1 MSKIVI
7 NQGIRLFLIIFVL
20 GITSV
25 IQAIANAQQTPP
37 IFGDI
42 TIKPE
47 FSPDPVQLRG
57 MSGGSVPGRQI
68 AGRSQTP
75 TGPCT
80 GFFDPTPGHTLA
92 LTTRFNYLKL
102 LVQSPQDT
110 TMIVKG
116 PGGTWCNDDFDGK
129 NPGIMGEWLPG
140 TYQIW
145 VGSYQKDKY
154 FPYILQITQIK

>member
-1 MSKIVI
+1 MSKIAI
-7 NQGIRLFLIIFVL
+7 NQGIRLLSIISVV
-20 GITSV
+20 GIVSV
-25 IQAIANAQQTPP
+25 IPALANAQQTPP

-42 TIKPE
+42 TIKPK

-57 MSGGSVPGRQI
+57 MSGGSVPARQI

-92 LTTRFNYLKL
+92 LTSRFDYLKL

-145 VGSYQKDKY
+145 VGSYEKDKY
-154 FPYILQITQIK
+154 FPYTLQVTQVK

>member
-20 GITSV
+20 GTTSV
-25 IQAIANAQQTPP
+25 IQAIANAQETPP

-42 TIKPE
+42 TINRE
-47 FSPDPVQLRG
+47 FSPDPVKVRG
-57 MSGGSVPGRQI
+57 MSGGSLPARQI

-75 TGPCT
+75 TGTCT
-80 GFFDPTPGHTLA
+80 GFFHLTPGHTLE
-92 LTTRFNYLKL
+92 LKTGFDYLKL
-102 LVQSPQDT
+102 LIQSPQDT

-116 PGGTWCNDDFDGK
+116 PGGTWCNDDFDRE
-129 NPGIMGEWLPG
+129 NPGIVGEWLPG
-140 TYQIW
+140 IYQIW

-154 FPYILQITQIK
+154 FPYTLHITQVK